1 MKSPIIQ
8 NYIFLFSG
16 LIVLGFLYKRMEDK
30 RIREENKDNYDTI
43 NRFLLDEDS
52 LAKSKKPIL
61 WIHVPYEYNS
71 RNWLSFGSRS
81 SFELNQPYLYL
92 TVKSIIHRCDDD
104 FTICLVDDTTFGR
117 LIPSWSI
124 DMLKITNPISEN
136 VRQLALMKLLSIY
149 GGMICPIS
157 FLCIKSLIGMYNT
170 GTKGGKMFVCETTN
184 RNITS
189 TTYDFY
195 SSTKF
200 CGAPKGNPTKGNPTK
215 GNDTVKQLV
224 DFMQRTIASDSTA
237 ENKFLGNFD
246 RWANARQE
254 IVKINGIEIG
264 TKTIDEQPVIADD
277 LMSNNYIK
285 FYKQLY
291 GILIPA
297 DELMSRHKFEWFT
310 RSSAKQVMESNT
322 ILGNYFLVNMGET
335 SNILE
340 PNHVAKPK
348 NWVGFWPTPLKPDG
362 VYSIKSTFSKG

>member
-1 MKSPIIQ
+1 
-8 NYIFLFSG
+8 
-16 LIVLGFLYKRMEDK
+16 MEDK

-92 TVKSIIHRCDDD
+92 TVKSIIHHCDED
-104 FTICLVDDTTFGR
+104 FTICLIDDTTFKR
-117 LIPSWSI
+117 LIPGYNI
-124 DMLKITNPISEN
+124 DMTRISSPILDN
-136 VRQLALMKLLSIY
+136 MRQLAQMKLINIY
-149 GGMICPIS
+149 GGMMCPIS
-157 FLCIKSLIGMYNT
+157 FLCIKSLHGLY
-170 GTKGGKMFVCETTN
+170 TKGTRDGKMFVCETTN

-189 TTYDFY
+189 TSYDYY
-195 SSTKF
+195 SNTRF
-200 CGAPKGNPTKGNPTK
+200 CGAPKRNQC
-215 GNDTVKQLV
+215 VEELI
-224 DFMQRTIASDSTA
+224 DFMQRTIAADNTG

-246 RWANARQE
+246 RWANNRDD
-254 IVKINGIEIG
+254 IIKIDGHDIG
-264 TKTIDEQPVIADD
+264 TKTINDKPIIVDD
-277 LMSNNYIK
+277 LMSNNYID
-285 FYKQLY
+285 FYKQMY

-297 DELMSRHKFEWFT
+297 DELLKRHKFEWFT

-340 PNHVAKPK
+340 PNPPSKPK
-348 NWVGFWPTPLKPDG
+348 NWVGFLQRT
-362 VYSIKSTFSKG
+362 

>member
-1 MKSPIIQ
+1 LGRLEILNLTQLYMKSQVIQ

-16 LIVLGFLYKRMEDK
+16 LLILGFLYKRMEDK

-92 TVKSIIHRCDDD
+92 TVKSIIHHCDED
-104 FTICLVDDTTFGR
+104 FTICLIDDTTFKR
-117 LIPSWSI
+117 LIPGYNI
-124 DMLKITNPISEN
+124 DMTRISSPILDN
-136 VRQLALMKLLSIY
+136 MRQLAQMKLINIY
-149 GGMICPIS
+149 GGMMCPIS
-157 FLCIKSLIGMYNT
+157 FLCIKSLHGLY
-170 GTKGGKMFVCETTN
+170 TKGTRDGKMFVCETTN

-189 TTYDFY
+189 TSYDYY
-195 SSTKF
+195 SNTRF
-200 CGAPKGNPTKGNPTK
+200 CGAPKRNQC
-215 GNDTVKQLV
+215 VEELI
-224 DFMQRTIASDSTA
+224 DFMQRTIAADNTG

-246 RWANARQE
+246 RWANNRDD
-254 IVKINGIEIG
+254 IIKIDGHDIG
-264 TKTIDEQPVIADD
+264 TKTINDKPIIVDD
-277 LMSNNYIK
+277 LMSNNYID
-285 FYKQLY
+285 FYKQMY

-297 DELMSRHKFEWFT
+297 DELLKRHKFEWFT

-340 PNHVAKPK
+340 PNPPSKPK
-348 NWVGFWPTPLKPDG
+348 NWVGFLQRT
-362 VYSIKSTFSKG
+362 

>member
-1 MKSPIIQ
+1 LYMKSQVIQ

-16 LIVLGFLYKRMEDK
+16 LLILGFLYKRMEDK

-92 TVKSIIHRCDDD
+92 TVKSIIHHCDED
-104 FTICLVDDTTFGR
+104 FTICLIDDTTFKR
-117 LIPSWSI
+117 LIPGYNI
-124 DMLKITNPISEN
+124 DMTRISSPILDN
-136 VRQLALMKLLSIY
+136 MRQLAQMKLINIY
-149 GGMICPIS
+149 GGMMCPIS
-157 FLCIKSLIGMYNT
+157 FLCIKSLHGLY
-170 GTKGGKMFVCETTN
+170 TKGTRDGKMFVCETTN

-189 TTYDFY
+189 TSYDYY
-195 SSTKF
+195 SNTRF
-200 CGAPKGNPTKGNPTK
+200 CGAPKRNQC
-215 GNDTVKQLV
+215 VEELI
-224 DFMQRTIASDSTA
+224 DFMQRTIAADNTG

-246 RWANARQE
+246 RWANNRDD
-254 IVKINGIEIG
+254 IIKIDGHDIG
-264 TKTIDEQPVIADD
+264 TKTINDKPIIVDD
-277 LMSNNYIK
+277 LMSNNYID
-285 FYKQLY
+285 FYKQMY

-297 DELMSRHKFEWFT
+297 DELLKRHKFEWFT

-340 PNHVAKPK
+340 PNPPSKPK
-348 NWVGFWPTPLKPDG
+348 NWVGFLQRT
-362 VYSIKSTFSKG
+362 